1 MNRNPKQQNL
11 KPFKKGQSGNLR
23 GRPKKNYT
31 VHIDSIKKLGYTAPS
46 KPEYFEM
53 IGLLFSM
60 TEADLKEFASNVDNP
75 YWIRLLIIDLNN
87 KNIRHRLMSD
97 LRDWI
102 YGKAEQ
108 KMDVTTQGEKV
119 VEKLPTRLME
129 KLIDKL

>member
-1 MNRNPKQQNL
+1 
-11 KPFKKGQSGNLR
+11 
-23 GRPKKNYT
+23 
-31 VHIDSIKKLGYTAPS
+31 
-46 KPEYFEM
+46 M

-119 VEKLPTRLME
+119 VEKLPARLME

>member
-1 MNRNPKQQNL
+1 MAREQNL
-11 KPFKKGQSGNLR
+11 KPFEKGHDKRRNLKGAPR
-23 GRPKKNYT
+23 KNYT

-119 VEKLPTRLME
+119 VEKLPARLME